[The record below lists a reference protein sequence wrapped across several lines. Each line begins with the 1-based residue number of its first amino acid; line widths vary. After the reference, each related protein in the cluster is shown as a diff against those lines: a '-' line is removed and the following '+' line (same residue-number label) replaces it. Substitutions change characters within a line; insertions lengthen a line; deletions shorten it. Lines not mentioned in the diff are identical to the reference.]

1 MVGRWGMS
9 GAIGP
14 VAVLPTNGHGPLLP
28 TIDEASE
35 HTHRVVDAEV
45 RRIVEA
51 AYHEVSGLLREHRDQ
66 LDALADRLIEH
77 ETLDEADAYAAA
89 RIDHPNDESV
99 ARSLEERN
107 RP

>member
-1 MVGRWGMS
+1 MS

-14 VAVLPTNGHGPLLP
+14 VAVLPTNGHGPILP
-28 TIDEASE
+28 TMDEVSE

-51 AYHEVSGLLREHRDQ
+51 AYDEVSGILREYCDQ

-89 RIDHPNDESV
+89 GIDHPDGES
-99 ARSLEERN
+99 ALRSREERN
-107 RP
+107 GP